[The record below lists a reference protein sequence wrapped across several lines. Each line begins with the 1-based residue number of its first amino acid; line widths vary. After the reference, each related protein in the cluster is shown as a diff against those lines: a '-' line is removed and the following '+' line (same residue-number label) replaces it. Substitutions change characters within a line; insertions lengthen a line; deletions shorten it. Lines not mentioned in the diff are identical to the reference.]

1 MFGLVGFVIVLALA
15 FALFVLP
22 LRTWR
27 QQRIDLDA
35 RSKDLAELTAANDR
49 LDAANARLQTAEGI
63 AAAAREDLGYQ
74 SADEQSVIA
83 WPPADVGRQLPS
95 GWPYDLVSQI
105 IAVRSRTEPAATSS
119 SPAAADTGTTAFPS
133 YHAGG

>member
-35 RSKDLAELTAANDR
+35 R
-49 LDAANARLQTAEGI
+49 ARI
-63 AAAAREDLGYQ
+63 
-74 SADEQSVIA
+74 
-83 WPPADVGRQLPS
+83 WPN
-95 GWPYDLVSQI
+95 
-105 IAVRSRTEPAATSS
+105 
-119 SPAAADTGTTAFPS
+119 
-133 YHAGG
+133 